1 MDIDYDWLAKEIYE
15 WFSVPEH
22 YSVVHF
28 AVEHNMSKE
37 ELFRICAED
46 RECQR
51 MLDYAMSVQ
60 EYKVVEGAINGALDR
75 NVVLKMLETYSGW
88 KGDVNIL
95 QKNEYRQYMNEAE
108 RKAREILGGEGVSEG
123 GRLGDIGGGKDYS
136 GGTDASGESDSI
148 GGDSG
153 FIGDSDSIGDS
164 GE

>member
-1 MDIDYDWLAKEIYE
+1 MDIDYEWLAKEIYE

-108 RKAREILGGEGVSEG
+108 RKAREILGGAGVSDG
-123 GRLGDIGGGKDYS
+123 GRLSDIGGGEDCDS
-136 GGTDASGESDSI
+136 IGGESDSI
-148 GGDSG
+148 EGSD
-153 FIGDSDSIGDS
+153 FIGDSGAIGESDA
-164 GE
+164 

>member
-1 MDIDYDWLAKEIYE
+1 MSEDSDHEDLIDYKWLAKEIYD
-15 WFSVPEH
+15 WFSEPEH

-37 ELFRICAED
+37 ELFRVCAED

-108 RKAREILGGEGVSEG
+108 RKARAILGEVG
-123 GRLGDIGGGKDYS
+123 GRLSDIGGES
-136 GGTDASGESDSI
+136 GFIVGESGSIGEESDSI
-148 GGDSG
+148 GEGTG
-153 FIGDSDSIGDS
+153 A
-164 GE
+164 

>member
-1 MDIDYDWLAKEIYE
+1 MDIDYEWLAKEIYE
-15 WFSVPEH
+15 WFNVPEH

-108 RKAREILGGEGVSEG
+108 RKAREILGGDGVSEGVSEG
-123 GRLGDIGGGKDYS
+123 GRLGSIG
-136 GGTDASGESDSI
+136 DASGESDSI
-148 GGDSG
+148 GE
-153 FIGDSDSIGDS
+153 SDA
-164 GE
+164 

>member
-1 MDIDYDWLAKEIYE
+1 MDIDYKWLANEIYE

-28 AVEHNMSKE
+28 AIEHNMSKE
-37 ELFRICAED
+37 ELFRVCSED
-46 RECQR
+46 RECQK

-95 QKNEYRQYMNEAE
+95 QKNEYRQYMNEAQ
-108 RKAREILGGEGVSEG
+108 RKAEEILGG
-123 GRLGDIGGGKDYS
+123 GRLGSS
-136 GGTDASGESDSI
+136 GGTDSIGEDSSGESDSI
-148 GGDSG
+148 GGDS
-153 FIGDSDSIGDS
+153 DA
-164 GE
+164 